1 MTIKDIA
8 KAAGVSPSTVSL
20 VINQKDARISEETRQ
35 RVLQVIEQSNYN
47 ECVYLIG
54 SHEYAMMHSETD
66 DYYRFLF
73 ENYGGPATVKSY
85 GGYRNILNIHGN
97 FY

>member
-35 RVLQVIEQSNYN
+35 RVLHVIEQSN
-47 ECVYLIG
+47 
-54 SHEYAMMHSETD
+54 
-66 DYYRFLF
+66 
-73 ENYGGPATVKSY
+73 
-85 GGYRNILNIHGN
+85 
-97 FY
+97 